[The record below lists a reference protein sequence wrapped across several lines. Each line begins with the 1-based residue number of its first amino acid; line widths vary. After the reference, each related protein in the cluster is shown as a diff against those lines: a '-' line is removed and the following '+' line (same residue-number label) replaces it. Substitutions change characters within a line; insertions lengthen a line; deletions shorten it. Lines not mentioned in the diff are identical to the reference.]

1 MCKHIYNIHIYIN
14 THRNICIVYVYIYIY
29 TLFIYIYMRYSLELP
44 RDEPS
49 EAGTGGYH
57 LHALLSAS
65 DPCAEVNR

>member
-1 MCKHIYNIHIYIN
+1 
-14 THRNICIVYVYIYIY
+14 
-29 TLFIYIYMRYSLELP
+29 MRYSLELP

-65 DPCAEVNR
+65 DPCAEVNC